1 MKKSKVTMLTVL
13 MALCMVVCTACS
25 NNTLTGKIGLDG
37 KCEFTATTLME
48 KETTDVLLNYFLVQM
63 KDDEKSK
70 QMVKEIQNLEN
81 VVVDGKTY
89 YKAEESKKFNSYK
102 EAENYVKGMDAS
114 LSGVSITK
122 DHFYAYVSQD
132 SGLLENKDK
141 NKLMLTA
148 MLVQTGLTN
157 EQITQ
162 MQDDMVMNF
171 SITFDLPVTFS
182 NGTVSGNEVSWSF
195 KTAELEQKKSVQLYA
210 ETTEK
215 STFENDKTA
224 PSISGV
230 KNNGYYNK
238 VKMTITDKG
247 VGIANIVLDKNTQH
261 VFENKSKVSMSSILF
276 KEGECKVTVYDF
288 AGNKKVVSFTYDK
301 TKPTV
306 KGVANNKVYK
316 KACTITFS
324 DKNGV
329 KSAKLNGKTIKN
341 KKKVSKNGSY
351 TLKVTDKAGNT
362 NTVKFKIKK

>member
-1 MKKSKVTMLTVL
+1 
-13 MALCMVVCTACS
+13 
-25 NNTLTGKIGLDG
+25 
-37 KCEFTATTLME
+37 
-48 KETTDVLLNYFLVQM
+48 
-63 KDDEKSK
+63 
-70 QMVKEIQNLEN
+70 
-81 VVVDGKTY
+81 
-89 YKAEESKKFNSYK
+89 
-102 EAENYVKGMDAS
+102 
-114 LSGVSITK
+114 
-122 DHFYAYVSQD
+122 
-132 SGLLENKDK
+132 
-141 NKLMLTA
+141 
-148 MLVQTGLTN
+148 
-157 EQITQ
+157 
-162 MQDDMVMNF
+162 
-171 SITFDLPVTFS
+171 
-182 NGTVSGNEVSWSF
+182 
-195 KTAELEQKKSVQLYA
+195 
-210 ETTEK
+210 
-215 STFENDKTA
+215 
-224 PSISGV
+224 
-230 KNNGYYNK
+230 
-238 VKMTITDKG
+238 MTITDKG

>member
-25 NNTLTGKIGLDG
+25 NNTLTGKIGSDG
-37 KCEFTATTLME
+37 KCEFTTTTLME
-48 KETTDVLLNYFLVQM
+48 KETTDVLLNYYLTQM
-63 KDDEKSK
+63 GDDEESK

-122 DHFYAYVSQD
+122 DHFYAYMSQD
-132 SGLLENKDK
+132 SVLLSNQDM
-141 NKLMLTA
+141 NNTLLV
-148 MLVQTGLTN
+148 MLVESGLTN

-171 SITFDLPVTFS
+171 SITFEQPVTFS
-182 NGTVSGNEVSWSF
+182 NGTVSGNEVSWTF
-195 KTAELEQKKSVQLYA
+195 KAAELEQKKSVQLYA

-238 VKMTITDKG
+238 VKLNITDTG
-247 VGIANIVLDKNTQH
+247 VGIAGIVLDKNTQY
-261 VFENKSKVSMSSILF
+261 VFENSSKVSMSSTSF
-276 KEGECKVTVYDF
+276 EEGNRKVTVYDF
-288 AGNKKVVSFTYDK
+288 AGNKRVVSFTYDK
-301 TKPTV
+301 TKPTI
-306 KGVANNKVYK
+306 KGVSNNKVYK

-324 DKNGV
+324 DKYGV